1 LNNFGKILG
10 LSWLLLAIIFASSLA
25 LGFSAIVKH
34 IPWSIENKLAQIYV
48 LPSSWGVCKGSIAAK
63 KSLEKLV
70 KRIYPVKL
78 GDEKFPLNVEVIN
91 QSEVNASA
99 TLGGKIYV
107 NRGLLERA
115 TSAEELT
122 GVLAHEIEHVRNRH
136 IMEGMLVHLMTIE
149 GLRIIMSGSVSEISK
164 NFLHMHFTRSEE
176 ELADI
181 EGLSRLQKAK
191 VSPKGIYN
199 FFKRMESDS
208 TLVILFSDH
217 PSDQRR
223 IDRLKPFLETKSVN
237 VLEEREWEDLK
248 SFCSL

>member
-1 LNNFGKILG
+1 MNNFGKMIG
-10 LSWLLLAIIFASSLA
+10 LTWLLLAIIIASSLA
-25 LGFSAIVKH
+25 FGFGTIVKL
-34 IPWSIENKLAQIYV
+34 IPWSIEKKLAQVYGV
-48 LPSSWGVCKGSIAAK
+48 PSSWGVCKGSIAAQ
-63 KSLEKLV
+63 KSLDKLV
-70 KRIYPVKL
+70 KRIYPVKV
-78 GDEKFPLNVEVIN
+78 GDEKFPLSVEVIN
-91 QSEVNASA
+91 RSEVNAFA

-136 IMEGMLVHLMTIE
+136 IMEGMLVHMMTIE
-149 GLRIIMSGSVSEISK
+149 GLRIIASGSVSEISG

-208 TLVILFSDH
+208 TLAILFSDH

-223 IDRLKPFLETKSVN
+223 IDRLKPFLEMKSVN
-237 VLEEREWEDLK
+237 VLEDRDWEDLK
-248 SFCSL
+248 SICSL